1 MISASAALAAGAPPP
16 AVAPPSLRTGA
27 SIAQIRVRTIVRT
40 RPARSARAV
49 WTAGPETV
57 FSRAPQRLLVLGSR
71 TVGARQW
78 LRVLLPIRPNG
89 SSGWI
94 PRELVTT
101 SRTRW
106 WVIVAKSARS
116 VTVLRDGRRVR
127 RFAAVIGTAATPTP
141 EGLAAIYE
149 RNLQEDPSAFLGPWS
164 LPLTLHSD
172 VLRSYGGGPGRVAIH
187 GRSGASLD
195 DPVGTARSHGCVRIS
210 NGPVAWMAARL
221 PAGTPVEVRR

>member
-1 MISASAALAAGAPPP
+1 
-16 AVAPPSLRTGA
+16 
-27 SIAQIRVRTIVRT
+27 VRTIVRT
-40 RPARSARAV
+40 RPSREARAA
-49 WTAGPETV
+49 WTAGPETL
-57 FSRAPQRLLVLGSR
+57 FSHAPQRLLVLGSR
-71 TVGARQW
+71 TVGERQW

-106 WVIVAKSARS
+106 WVTVAKGART

-127 RFAAVIGTAATPTP
+127 RFAAVIGKAATPTP
-141 EGLAAIYE
+141 VGLAAIYE
-149 RNLQEDPSAFLGPWS
+149 RNLQQDPNAFLGPWA
-164 LPLTLHSD
+164 LPLTLHSN

-187 GRSGASLD
+187 GRSGASLG

-210 NGPVAWMAARL
+210 NGPVTWMATRL
-221 PAGTPVEVRR
+221 PAGTPVQVRR